1 MMPQVFSI
9 SILKRGDTNAEMI
22 RIINKMMFIQNAI
35 NVKPNPIFSIPKGLS
50 KYRYTANNN
59 VPIIKLDAAVIFP
72 IKIKFFIVVTICVRD
87 GTVCLSSFCDKRLW
101 ITPKLKYKKASS
113 ESATL

>member
-1 MMPQVFSI
+1 MFNSRIPQVFSI

-22 RIINKMMFIQNAI
+22 RIINKMRFTQNAI

-72 IKIKFFIVVTICVRD
+72 VIIKFFIVVVFALGMERF
-87 GTVCLSSFCDKRLW
+87 V
-101 ITPKLKYKKASS
+101 
-113 ESATL
+113 